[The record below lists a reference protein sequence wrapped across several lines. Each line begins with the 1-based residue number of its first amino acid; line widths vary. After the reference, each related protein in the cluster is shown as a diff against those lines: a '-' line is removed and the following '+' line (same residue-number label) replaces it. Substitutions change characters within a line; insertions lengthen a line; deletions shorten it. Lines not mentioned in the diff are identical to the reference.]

1 MTLPF
6 LFHAQTPDYF
16 RVENQITHVTLRTQ
30 PEGIQAVY
38 LRHEP
43 DNEEYLVEM
52 LRVSKLGDLDGWQ
65 ASFPLNKDREI
76 TQYVFKVITEGATV
90 WLDARGVQKR
100 MPSSEYHFKYN
111 QSHQPPE
118 WVSEQIFYQ
127 IFPDRFCNGN
137 PEISVKNGEYSVKN
151 GARPV
156 VAKEWGAAVDKNNG
170 YGGCEFYG
178 GDLAGIRS
186 KLDYLQT
193 LGVTALYL
201 NPIFSAPSNHKY
213 DTTDYLTIDP
223 HLGSN
228 QEFAELSEALHQRG
242 MKIVLDAVFN
252 HTSCEHPWFDKNG
265 VGEMGAYHHI
275 ESPYRHYYFFED
287 DSQNYI
293 GWKGVDS
300 LPVLNFEHEEVR
312 NYIYAS
318 EQAAIRHWLKAPY
331 RIDGWR
337 FDVIH
342 MLGEGEGARNNAY
355 YVKQFRNATKQEN
368 PQAYV
373 LGEHFFEASKWLQG
387 DQEDG
392 SMNYYGFAHPVR
404 ALLAQKD
411 IAYHPIEIDCIDF
424 VDWLNES
431 RAKVPW
437 LNQLSQFNQLD
448 SHDTARFITLLE
460 NDQARMNIALGL
472 LFTYVGTP
480 CIYYGSEVGLEGEND
495 PDNRRCFPWER
506 VGHVE
511 TFQYH
516 QRLIELRKTS
526 KALQQGAIQF
536 LHVEPASFS
545 FARQYGEDTLLV
557 MVNLDSK
564 ACSMTLPIWQLGKQ
578 RGRLVSLL
586 GNESALQVNGKVVV
600 NISSESIQI
609 WKLE

>member
-6 LFHAQTPDYF
+6 LFHAQTSDYF
-16 RVENQITHVTLRTQ
+16 HLDEQTAHVILRTQ

-38 LRHEP
+38 VRHEP

-52 LRVSKLGDLDGWQ
+52 QRVRQVGVLDCWH
-65 ASFPLNKDREI
+65 AKFLLNQDREI
-76 TQYVFKVITEGATV
+76 TQYVFKVITDCATF

-100 MPSSEYHFKYN
+100 MPGSEYHFKYN

-118 WVSEQIFYQ
+118 WVKEQVFYQ

-137 PEISVKNGEYSVKN
+137 PSISVKEGEYLVKN
-151 GARPV
+151 GTRPV
-156 VAKEWGAAVDKNNG
+156 TAKAWGEPVDCENG

-186 KLDYLQT
+186 KLDYLQH

-213 DTTDYLTIDP
+213 DTTDYLTVDP

-252 HTSCEHPWFDKNG
+252 HTSSEHPWFDRSGITENG
-265 VGEMGAYHHI
+265 AFHNVD
-275 ESPYRHYYFFED
+275 SPYRQYYFFEG

-293 GWKGVDS
+293 GWKGVES
-300 LPVLNFEHEEVR
+300 LPVLNFENAEVR
-312 NYIYAS
+312 KYIYAS

-404 ALLAQKD
+404 ALLAKKD
-411 IAYHPIEIDCIDF
+411 IAYHPVEIDCIDF

-480 CIYYGSEVGLEGEND
+480 CVYYGSEVGLEGGND
-495 PDNRRCFPWER
+495 PDNRRCFPWDR
-506 VGHVE
+506 VGKASCFE
-511 TFQYH
+511 DYQA
-516 QRLIELRKTS
+516 LIDLRKRS
-526 KALQQGAIQF
+526 KALQQGSIQF
-536 LHVEPASFS
+536 LYVSENAFC
-545 FARQYGEDTLLV
+545 FARQLGEETV
-557 MVNLDSK
+557 VVAVNTADID
-564 ACSMTLPIWQLGKQ
+564 CVVTIPVWQLGFCDA
-578 RGRLVSLL
+578 SLMPIW
-586 GNESALQVNGKVVV
+586 GNEVALQAQGDVTV
-600 NISSESIQI
+600 NIPSESIHI
-609 WKLE
+609 WELK